1 MKQALKKR
9 TKRVTTR
16 ERVKRE
22 KKKRE
27 YERKVRRDKKA
38 HPEKY
43 RKSKK
48 DPGVPKS
55 CPFKEEI
62 LLEAIAGKQAKEN
75 EKLKRREEIQAQR
88 ALEKAN
94 LLNKKRE
101 KGYEGLIED
110 AQAKTTEFEKHMGSS
125 KLEVNGS
132 GLSDKSAKAYYKEFR
147 QVLERADVILQVL
160 DARDPLGTRSRE
172 VEETILN
179 AASKKRLVLV
189 LNKADLIPK
198 ANLEAWIRY
207 LRRVF
212 PTVAFKCST
221 QSQGSRLGQSNKS
234 LAKSSDKDLQTSK
247 CIGADSLI
255 CLLSN
260 YCRNKDVKTSIRVGI
275 VGLPNVGKSSLINSL
290 KRSRACNVGST
301 PGLTKNVQEVQLDS
315 KIKLLDSPGMILAS
329 GPMSDASIALKNAV
343 RVESLEDPITPV
355 EAILSRCNKQQFML
369 KYNISEYEDTNE
381 FLNLIAKA
389 QGKVKKGG
397 IPDRV
402 AAARIILQDWNGGK
416 IKYFT
421 HPPEYEA
428 VETHVSSEIV
438 SEFSSDFKLDQ
449 VSFDKMESDE
459 LDRLP
464 DVLNSDTMQIESS
477 GIVNNVITIEDMEM
491 DSENILPNK
500 ISIMES
506 EAVKKSSVPDK
517 NPKFINDGNLKLK
530 KLNKIRE
537 KKEKKQ
543 KRRKDGIASDL
554 AQGMESAF
562 NTLTNEAY
570 NFDEDFDK

>member
-22 KKKRE
+22 KKKKRE

-48 DPGVPKS
+48 DPGPKRMKS
-55 CPFKEEI
+55 SNEERRS
-62 LLEAIAGKQAKEN
+62 
-75 EKLKRREEIQAQR
+75 KLKEP
-88 ALEKAN
+88 LKKAN

-329 GPMSDASIALKNAV
+329 GPMSDASIALKK
-343 RVESLEDPITPV
+343 RT
-355 EAILSRCNKQQFML
+355 ILSRCNKQQFML

-381 FLNLIAKA
+381 FLNLIAKT

-459 LDRLP
+459 LDCLP